1 MHQGSNRFIVQD
13 NKAVSFKK
21 FKYGKPTYASPIPTM
36 FMIVRKASG
45 LFTQKRR
52 AIVNNNQN
60 KDYPSSA
67 AGKATKIVEV
77 ECSIRIDPAIVFTD
91 STGNFKVS
99 YFSGLRKND
108 PFRFQYLIFCQKRQ
122 E

>member
-1 MHQGSNRFIVQD
+1 MLHQFQPCLWSSEKLQGCFLRNVEQ
-13 NKAVSFKK
+13 
-21 FKYGKPTYASPIPTM
+21 Y
-36 FMIVRKASG
+36 
-45 LFTQKRR
+45 
-52 AIVNNNQN
+52 

-99 YFSGLRKND
+99 CFSGLRKND
-108 PFRFQYLIFCQKRQ
+108 PFRF
-122 E
+122 